1 MLCHNCFFLLNDHFI
16 GMFEFACTAHS
27 GRHLANLLVGLFGLL
42 GQPDFFLFILWF
54 NPMQLGMRST
64 FILPTNLWLLDAEC
78 DPAQEA

>member
-1 MLCHNCFFLLNDHFI
+1 MIILS
-16 GMFEFACTAHS
+16 AC
-27 GRHLANLLVGLFGLL
+27 LNLLVRPTVADILPTYWLDCL
-42 GQPDFFLFILWF
+42 DNLIFFLFILWF